1 MSLPGDT
8 VTIHK
13 FDTAGREMLRW
24 QAIVRRTEATS
35 IQVEARFNAPEVD
48 RAGLAFRR
56 GDRLLETY
64 FTDRWYNIFAV
75 YDADTPALKGWY
87 CNVSRPARLESG
99 EISWVDLAL
108 DVVVLPD
115 GRTAVLDEEE
125 FADLPLSDDERLDA
139 RQAVEELLRNAE
151 DGSGLF
157 PSVREGP
164 ARTT

>member
-1 MSLPGDT
+1 VSLPGDT

-24 QAIVRRTEATS
+24 HAVVRRAETTS

-64 FTDRWYNIFAV
+64 FTDRCYNIFAV

-87 CNVSRPARLESG
+87 CNVSRPARLQDSEVT
-99 EISWVDLAL
+99 WVDLAL
-108 DVVVLPD
+108 DVIVLPD

-125 FADLPLSDDERLDA
+125 FAALRIPEDDRRAA
-139 RQAVEELLRNAE
+139 RQAVDELLRAARA
-151 DGSGLF
+151 GSGPF
-157 PSVREGP
+157 ASTEGGDP
-164 ARTT
+164 TRA

>member
-1 MSLPGDT
+1 

-24 QAIVRRTEATS
+24 QAVVRRAEATS
-35 IQVEARFNAPEVD
+35 IQVEARFTAAQVD
-48 RAGLAFRR
+48 RFGLAFRR

-75 YDADTPALKGWY
+75 YDGDTPALKGWY
-87 CNVSRPARLESG
+87 CNVSRPARLQDG
-99 EISWVDLAL
+99 EVTWVDLAL

-157 PSVREGP
+157 PSVRQGP